1 MTSTRTLTAP
11 VRLGLAFTVAIG
23 LLSMHGLMLPGS
35 SMSGHQTSPHELTTQ
50 ALESTGVAPFGVPN
64 ESESMHLV
72 ELCILMLA
80 TGLGL
85 AALARAT
92 LGRSVGP
99 RTGVPGAE
107 ARVLSI
113 LHGPRPPWTPTHLEL
128 GVVLR

>member
-1 MTSTRTLTAP
+1 MTSTRTPTTP
-11 VRLGLAFTVAIG
+11 IRLGLAFTVAIG

-35 SMSGHQTSPHELTTQ
+35 SMSGHQTSPDELTTQ
-50 ALESTGVAPFGVPN
+50 ALESTGVVHFGVPN

-85 AALARAT
+85 ATLARAT
-92 LGRSVGP
+92 FGRDVGP
-99 RTGVPGAE
+99 RPGVLSAE
-107 ARVLSI
+107 ACVLSI
-113 LHGPRPPWTPTHLEL
+113 RHGPGPPWAPTHLEL